1 MTSMLTPEHIVTF
14 WLNTGLVAMLA
25 LAYHEMIRPGKILG
39 WWAEWLW
46 KINGRIEV
54 PTFRHRLFNVITYTL
69 RGECFACLGGQLG
82 LAYYLICVNVP
93 TSPSELVH
101 MVLFLAPCILFTYPL
116 NKLFQW
122 Q

>member
-1 MTSMLTPEHIVTF
+1 MSDTTYIIASL
-14 WLNTGLVAMLA
+14 LNAAMVAMLA

-39 WWAEWLW
+39 WWVKWLW
-46 KINGRIEV
+46 KVNDKPCVIRW
-54 PTFRHRLFNVITYTL
+54 HRLYSALTYTL

-82 LAYYLICVNVP
+82 VVYYLLLIDVP
-93 TSPSELVH
+93 ASASGLAS
-101 MVLFLAPCILFTYPL
+101 MALFIAPCILFTYPL